1 MKSMSFD
8 VGIVCGKCDW
18 FNPRDG
24 ESCEHCGN
32 TLTLDIPISFEGAI
46 HAVTA
51 ADSTESLSPTPGLEP
66 GAEASGDRARPSEE
80 EIAVQPAPVPEIDEA
95 LLTAAEREG
104 VTLFRPVVIGRPEE
118 QEPRRGSEE
127 DQMEQARHY
136 VCKSC
141 YSPIPGGHKFCGKC
155 GAPTNFAD
163 DYGVTQYFGAM
174 QVPNKAK
181 LILIKGEGLDG
192 ISYHLNS
199 TEHVAG
205 RQQGAILFPDDSW
218 LSPRHANFFYRD
230 TKLFVRDEDSVNG
243 VYLRIREPAIVS
255 SGQMFL
261 AGEQVFRLETAEA
274 LSDGAEADGTY
285 FYASPTKNWSFRVV
299 QILAGGIEGAIVHD
313 DGGKLIIGR
322 EDCHM
327 SFLQDRYLSSQ
338 HIEISDSKGEYTI
351 NDLDTQNGTFLRIDQ
366 ERALDH
372 GDYVFLGKQLLRVE
386 VTP

>member
-1 MKSMSFD
+1 MSAD

-32 TLTLDIPISFEGAI
+32 ELTLELPMPDMGGVAKAANSEGSPSGSLPPEPSELAI
-46 HAVTA
+46 I
-51 ADSTESLSPTPGLEP
+51 D
-66 GAEASGDRARPSEE
+66 GDETRPDEE
-80 EIAVQPAPVPEIDEA
+80 EIAVQPALIPEIDEG
-95 LLTAAEREG
+95 LVTAAEREG
-104 VTLFRPVVIGRPEE
+104 VVLYRPVMIGLSEE

-136 VCKSC
+136 ICKSC

-155 GAPTNFAD
+155 GAPTNFED
-163 DYGVTQYFGAM
+163 DYGATQYFGAM

-205 RQQGAILFPDDSW
+205 RQQGAILFPDDAW

-243 VYLRIREPAIVS
+243 VYIRMREPMTVA

-261 AGEQVFRLETAEA
+261 AGEQVFRIESADA
-274 LSDGAEADGTY
+274 LSDGPEEDGTY

-299 QILAGGIEGAIVHD
+299 QLLPGGIEGNIVHD

-322 EDCHM
+322 EDCNM
-327 SFLQDRYLSSQ
+327 NFLQDRYMSSQ
-338 HIEISDSKGEYTI
+338 HIEISGSDGEFTI
-351 NDLDTQNGTFLRIDQ
+351 TDLDTQNGTFLRIDQ
-366 ERALDH
+366 EQALAH